1 MLVFN
6 YHSWQLL
13 NPHTFRNLLKAC
25 ISERNLLAG
34 KALHALFFKS
44 HNNNNDNITTY
55 LSNHFTILYS
65 KCGTLRNARTA
76 FDLTEHPNV
85 FSYNAII
92 NAYAKHSLPHIARQ
106 LFDQIPQPDLVSY
119 NTLISAYAERGDCE
133 QALGLLRVVR
143 EKCLAIDGFTLSG
156 VIDACCGRGV
166 GLIRQLH
173 CFVVMGGFDS
183 YASVNNAILT
193 SYSKEGFLGE
203 AKRVFHEMGVG
214 GRDEVSWNSMIVACG
229 QHREGSDA
237 LALFCEMVMMG
248 LEVDMFTMASV
259 LTAFTSLKDLA
270 GGMQFHAKMI
280 KSGFH
285 RNTHVGSGLIDLYSK
300 CAGGMLECRKVF
312 EEITAPDLVLWN
324 TMISGYS
331 QNEDLSEDALCCFR
345 KMQRVGFRPDDCSFV
360 CVVSACSNLPPSVGN
375 QVHALTI
382 KSDILYNRVSVN
394 NALVAMY
401 SKCGNLQD
409 ARKIFDTM
417 PEHNT
422 VSLNSMIAGYA
433 QHGLEAESLWL
444 FELML
449 QKDIAPNNITF
460 ISVLSACAHTGKVE
474 EGQKYFNMMKEKF
487 GFEPE
492 AEHYSCMIDLLGR
505 AGKLKEAERIIETM
519 PFNPGSIEWA
529 ALLGACKKHGNVDL
543 AVKAASEFVRIEPY
557 SAVPYVVLSN
567 MYASAG
573 RWEEAATLK
582 KLMRERGVKKTPG
595 CSWIEIDKKVHV
607 FVAEDTSHP
616 MINKIHE
623 YMGEMLKKLK
633 QAGYVPDIRWAL
645 MKDEEAVTAE
655 EKERKLLYHS
665 EKLAVAFGLICT
677 EEGVPILVV
686 KNLRICGDC
695 HNAIK
700 IISAISGREITVR
713 DTHRNLIRLLPMGS
727 FRICKLMLLELQYA
741 AESNKLHPPHE
752 YVPWVVVDGEPL
764 PGWYEGNGL

>member
-1 MLVFN
+1 MLFEE
-6 YHSWQLL
+6 
-13 NPHTFRNLLKAC
+13 LK
-25 ISERNLLAG
+25 E
-34 KALHALFFKS
+34 
-44 HNNNNDNITTY
+44 
-55 LSNHFTILYS
+55 
-65 KCGTLRNARTA
+65 AR
-76 FDLTEHPNV
+76 
-85 FSYNAII
+85 
-92 NAYAKHSLPHIARQ
+92 
-106 LFDQIPQPDLVSY
+106 
-119 NTLISAYAERGDCE
+119 
-133 QALGLLRVVR
+133 LG
-143 EKCLAIDGFTLSG
+143 IDGFTLSG
-156 VIDACCGRGV
+156 VITACGGRGV
-166 GLIRQLH
+166 ALIRQLH
-173 CFVVMGGFDS
+173 CFAVLGGFDA
-183 YASVNNAILT
+183 YVSVNNAILT
-193 SYSKEGFLGE
+193 CYSKEGFLGE
-203 AKRVFHEMGVG
+203 AKRVFYEMGDG

-229 QHREGSDA
+229 QHREGLEA
-237 LALFCEMVMMG
+237 LALFCEMVRLG

-259 LTAFTSLKDLA
+259 LTAFTCLKDLG

-285 RNTHVGSGLIDLYSK
+285 RNSHVGSGLIDLYSK
-300 CAGGMLECRKVF
+300 CSGGMLDCRKVF
-312 EEITAPDLVLWN
+312 EEIPAPDLVLWN
-324 TMISGYS
+324 TMISGFS
-331 QNEDLSEDALCCFR
+331 QNEELSEDALCCFR

-360 CVVSACSNLPPSVGN
+360 CVVSACSNLSSPSVGK
-375 QVHALTI
+375 QVHALAI
-382 KSDILYNRVSVN
+382 KSDIPYNRVSVN

-409 ARKIFDTM
+409 ARKVFDTM

-487 GFEPE
+487 GIEPE

-529 ALLGACKKHGNVDL
+529 ALLGACRKHGNVEL
-543 AVKAASEFVRIEPY
+543 AVRAANEFLQLEPY
-557 SAVPYVVLSN
+557 NAAPYVMLSN

-582 KLMRERGVKKTPG
+582 RLMRERGVKKTPG

-616 MINKIHE
+616 MIKKIHV
-623 YMGEMLKKLK
+623 YMQEMLKKMK

-645 MKDEEAVTAE
+645 VKDEEAATE

-665 EKLAVAFGLICT
+665 EKLAVAFGLIST

-700 IISAISGREITVR
+700 IISAIAGREITVR
-713 DTHRNLIRLLPMGS
+713 DSHR
-727 FRICKLMLLELQYA
+727 FHCFK
-741 AESNKLHPPHE
+741 
-752 YVPWVVVDGEPL
+752 DGQCSCRDY
-764 PGWYEGNGL
+764 W